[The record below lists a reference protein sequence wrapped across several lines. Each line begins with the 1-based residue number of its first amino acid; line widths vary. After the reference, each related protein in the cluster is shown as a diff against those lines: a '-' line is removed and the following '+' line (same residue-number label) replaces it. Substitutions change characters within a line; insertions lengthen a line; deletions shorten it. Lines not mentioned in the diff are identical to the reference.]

1 MILITAIK
9 KDKEGK
15 KAETDSFSE
24 IQDSA
29 SWKTIKIKY
38 HQVLGRAK
46 SRPKMQTAKSARIMV
61 NRGLTQE
68 YLDLCFLLFSQMW
81 NLRSNTTD

>member
-1 MILITAIK
+1 MITVIK

-15 KAETDSFSE
+15 KQKLTVF
-24 IQDSA
+24 QRYKTA